1 MKSHH
6 KKLLVRLLLLVGML
20 AVTIGPSLAYY
31 GNLRI
36 VGLSSE
42 PEIVEENVSPVF
54 SVPLSDLYGR
64 AEGYDL
70 SQFMGRENVLSDLI
84 EINNTLHNSDV
95 FEYYQVT
102 EPSIYYVG
110 NYQGKQETIVA
121 GEEYRNQVDTETR
134 ELITSLNSFE
144 ISKNIA
150 DQIADQTV
158 KGQAFSDGD
167 FSLTCKD
174 EIPVVIGSAF
184 EENLSVGD
192 ILNIRYYLANIRV
205 KIVGIMKKGASLK
218 IPNMEMNLDGYMV
231 FPDIKIDRENLAAK
245 KHNIIMMLEKDEG
258 YIGIYK
264 LKDFEKVIEELNR
277 ISKKYNFALDIESI
291 ENTYTYLKGEKAETV
306 ENDKEHNV
314 EEKEINID
322 NSMSRKITILLY
334 IVSIIGAICI
344 LIIAFFWKRVF
355 VDVKVNYRGIVFKTR
370 ETIKFISNIMASYII
385 SYSICALIF
394 GRRYENFDYHYIA
407 YPQSWV
413 RLFLMCIIIMG
424 SMILCRQIG
433 KSMQKE
439 EEPDD

>member
-1 MKSHH
+1 M
-6 KKLLVRLLLLVGML
+6 
-20 AVTIGPSLAYY
+20 
-31 GNLRI
+31 
-36 VGLSSE
+36 
-42 PEIVEENVSPVF
+42 
-54 SVPLSDLYGR
+54 
-64 AEGYDL
+64 
-70 SQFMGRENVLSDLI
+70 SDLI
-84 EINNTLHNSDV
+84 EINNTLHSSDV

-144 ISKNIA
+144 ISKHCRP
-150 DQIADQTV
+150 DCRSDS

-205 KIVGIMKKGASLK
+205 KIVSIMKKGASLK

-231 FPDIKIDRENLAAK
+231 FPDIKINRENLAAK

-277 ISKKYNFALDIESI
+277 ISKI
-291 ENTYTYLKGEKAETV
+291 
-306 ENDKEHNV
+306 
-314 EEKEINID
+314 
-322 NSMSRKITILLY
+322 
-334 IVSIIGAICI
+334 
-344 LIIAFFWKRVF
+344 
-355 VDVKVNYRGIVFKTR
+355 
-370 ETIKFISNIMASYII
+370 
-385 SYSICALIF
+385 
-394 GRRYENFDYHYIA
+394 
-407 YPQSWV
+407 
-413 RLFLMCIIIMG
+413 
-424 SMILCRQIG
+424 
-433 KSMQKE
+433 
-439 EEPDD
+439 